1 MRLVSASILAVVLVA
16 FAAPSFACE
25 GAAKSASIK
34 TTVTASGPQSTVT
47 TQTASET
54 GK

>member
-1 MRLVSASILAVVLVA
+1 MRLVSASILALALAA

-25 GAAKSASIK
+25 GHAKTASIQ
-34 TTVTASGPQSTVT
+34 TTVAQGGPQTTVT